1 MMDRRGF
8 LRGLAAT
15 VAASV
20 AGLGAGGHAAAA
32 VVEPAMARRSRL
44 EWHNSPLMNLPL
56 INNDDVDWDRVADA
70 LVVDVA
76 GLGAT
81 TKALAEQT
89 APFVWF
95 HDNTYVGVHDP
106 VYWPDDEEGTDAA
119 PKSLAEYG
127 RTLTWDGNQWT

>member
-15 VAASV
+15 VAAGV
-20 AGLGAGGHAAAA
+20 AGLGAGGRTAAA
-32 VVEPAMARRSRL
+32 VVEPAMARRSGL
-44 EWHNSPLMNLPL
+44 EWHNLPP
-56 INNDDVDWDRVADA
+56 INDDHEVLERFAEGVFRAN
-70 LVVDVA
+70 VA

-89 APFVWF
+89 APLVWF